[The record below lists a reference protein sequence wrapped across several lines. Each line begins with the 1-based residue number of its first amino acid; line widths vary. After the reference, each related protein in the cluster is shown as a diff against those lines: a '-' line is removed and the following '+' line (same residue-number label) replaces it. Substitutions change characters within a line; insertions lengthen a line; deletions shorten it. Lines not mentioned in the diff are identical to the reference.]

1 MSKSTLVAEDR
12 CFTADRYLEGKD
24 APTYSF
30 PETIVE
36 AIADARYRHPDPRV
50 QERMEIL
57 WLKSKS
63 ETHERIAELAN
74 VSRSTVQRTLRI
86 YAAKG
91 LDGIRSF
98 GWKGQPSA
106 LTPHRATIEESFR
119 QHPPHTAH
127 EATRRIEEL
136 TGVRRKTSRVRKF
149 LKKELGMRCLK
160 VAPIP
165 VPPKQTVEEHARTQ
179 AAFLKDGTGTE
190 VGRGSGR

>member
-1 MSKSTLVAEDR
+1 MR
-12 CFTADRYLEGKD
+12 
-24 APTYSF
+24 PTYSF
-30 PETIVE
+30 PEAVVE
-36 AIADARYRHPDPRV
+36 EIAGARYRHPDPRV

-57 WLKSKS
+57 WLKSKN

-106 LTPHRATIEESFR
+106 LTAHRATIEDAFR

-127 EATRRIEEL
+127 EAARRIEEL
-136 TGVRRKTSRVRKF
+136 TGVRRKASRVRKF
-149 LKKELGMRCLK
+149 MKEELGMRCLK
-160 VAPIP
+160 PAPIP
-165 VPPKQTVEEHARTQ
+165 VPPKKTVEEHARTQ
-179 AAFLKDGTGTE
+179 ADFLKGGTGTE
-190 VGRGSGR
+190 VGGRAGR

>member
-1 MSKSTLVAEDR
+1 MR
-12 CFTADRYLEGKD
+12 
-24 APTYSF
+24 PTYSF
-30 PETIVE
+30 PEAVVE
-36 AIADARYRHPDPRV
+36 AIARERYRHPDPRV
-50 QERMEIL
+50 QQRMEIL

-63 ETHERIAELAN
+63 RTHGDIAALAN

-106 LTPHRATIEESFR
+106 LTPHTATIEEAFR

-127 EATRRIEEL
+127 EAARRIEAL
-136 TGVRRKTSRVRKF
+136 TGVRRKLSRVRKF
-149 LKKELGMRCLK
+149 LKDDLGMKCLK

-165 VPPKQTVEEHARTQ
+165 VPPKKTVAEHARAQ
-179 AAFLKDGTGTE
+179 ADFLKGGPGATAGGGA
-190 VGRGSGR
+190 GR